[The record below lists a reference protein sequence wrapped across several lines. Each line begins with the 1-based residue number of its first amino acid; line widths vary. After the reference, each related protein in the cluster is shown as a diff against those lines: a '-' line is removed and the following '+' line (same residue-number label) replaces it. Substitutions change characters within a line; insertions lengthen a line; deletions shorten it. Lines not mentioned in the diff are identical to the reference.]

1 MRTVLAALVT
11 AVLVSLGALPVAAPA
26 VARAAT
32 DVKVAIIVGAT
43 HGVTPSY
50 RADANEIYAE
60 AIKYSSNVVKVYSPN
75 ATAAKVKA
83 AVRNASI
90 VVYLGH
96 GNGWPSP
103 YTFDPNYTTKNGFG
117 LNYDFNND
125 GKTTDYENKY
135 YGEPWIRDL
144 EFAPNAVV
152 LLFHLCYA
160 SGNSE
165 PGSGEPS
172 LSTAKKRV
180 DNYAAA
186 FLKAGAKAV
195 IASGH
200 SHDPYYI
207 SGLFTTRQT
216 IEDYWRN
223 SPDANGNFASYASE
237 RNPGKTFQMDPDRP
251 GQYYRS
257 IAGTMSLKTQD
268 VTGATFADT
277 AADPPTMV
285 VPGNASPAWDGA
297 GVFDSIEGAQGAW
310 GSSPF
315 DTLATGDRV
324 RVVAREW
331 ANAWGDGSPIYQVQ
345 VGDSEGWMRGSSL
358 VPRDS
363 AAPELWEV
371 EDHGGTFSPNGD
383 DAQDVLTIDLGL
395 SESVDWTMRITT
407 EGGAVLDTATG
418 QGETASITWA
428 PDAGSVD
435 DGRYLWTL
443 EATDGWG
450 NGPLVDQGPIRV
462 DTTAPSATVDGSAD
476 DSTQFSP
483 NGDGSGDTVR
493 FHVEADEP
501 GTAHATVRNAADEV
515 VARVSADLGANGANV
530 AWDATDDDGNDLPDG
545 DYTLTITARDRSGN
559 RSEPAVRHVVAY
571 GALGSTAASA
581 PVFFPQD
588 GDSLGSRVTFSFD
601 LESPATV
608 DWTVETVDG
617 TLVRTVRAAEA
628 LDPGPYAFAWDGRDD
643 AGAMVPRGTYRT
655 VVTAT
660 DGEHTATQRASVVA
674 DAFRVTVSDETPGRG
689 QRITITAISAEALD
703 GNPRVKV
710 FQPGRGAWAE
720 PMRKTAA
727 KTYKVTI
734 ELKSGASGTL
744 RLRVAADDDRG
755 ATQVTSIT
763 LPLH

>member
-1 MRTVLAALVT
+1 VRTVLAALVT
-11 AVLVSLGALPVAAPA
+11 ALLVSLGAFPFAAPA
-26 VARAAT
+26 AARAST

-60 AIKYSSNVVKVYSPN
+60 AVKYTSNVVKVYSPN

-83 AVRNASI
+83 AVKGASI

-117 LNYDFNND
+117 LNADLNND

-144 EFAPNAVV
+144 DFAPNAVV

-165 PGSGEPS
+165 PGNAEPS

-216 IEDYWRN
+216 IEEYWRN
-223 SPDANGNFASYASE
+223 SPDANGNFASYPSD

-277 AADPPTMV
+277 SADPPTMV
-285 VPGNASPAWDGA
+285 VPGNASPGWDGA
-297 GVFDSIEGAQGAW
+297 GIYDSIGGAQGGW

-315 DTLATGDRV
+315 DTLTTGERV

-331 ANAWGDGSPIYQVQ
+331 ASAYGDGSPIYRVE
-345 VGDSEGWMRGSSL
+345 VGDAEGWMRGSSL
-358 VPRDS
+358 IPRDS

-371 EDHGGTFSPNGD
+371 DDEGGTFSPNGD
-383 DAQDVLTIDLGL
+383 DSQEQLTVTLGM
-395 SESVDWTMRITT
+395 SEAVDWTVRITT
-407 EGGAVLDTATG
+407 EGGTVLTTASG
-418 QGETASITWA
+418 EGETASLTWSPA
-428 PDAGSVD
+428 AGSVD

-443 EATDGWG
+443 EAVDGWG
-450 NGPLVDQGPIRV
+450 NGPLEEQGSIKV
-462 DTTAPSATVDGSAD
+462 DTTAPTATVEGSTD
-476 DSTQFSP
+476 DVTQFSP
-483 NGDGSGDTVR
+483 NGDGSGDSVR
-493 FHVEADEP
+493 FHVDADEP
-501 GTAHATVRNAADEV
+501 GTATATVRNAADEV
-515 VARVSADLGANGANV
+515 VARVSADLGSNGANV
-530 AWDATDDDGNDLPDG
+530 AWDGTDDDGATLPDG
-545 DYTLTITARDRSGN
+545 DYTLTIAAKDRSGN
-559 RSEPAVRHVVAY
+559 RSETGVRHVVAY
-571 GALGSTAASA
+571 AALGSTAASA

-588 GDSLGSRVTFSFD
+588 GDTLGNRVTFSFD
-601 LESPATV
+601 LASPATV
-608 DWTVETVDG
+608 DWTVETEDG
-617 TLVRTVRAAEA
+617 AVVRTIRAGEA
-628 LDPGPYAFAWDGRDD
+628 LAAGPYAFAWDGRDD
-643 AGAMVPRGTYRT
+643 LGALVPRGTYRT

-660 DGEHTATQRASVVA
+660 DGEHRATQRASVVA
-674 DAFRVTVSDETPGRG
+674 DAFRITVSDDSPGRG
-689 QRITITAISAEALD
+689 QKVTITALSAEVLD

-710 FQPGRGAWAE
+710 FQPGKAAWSEA
-720 PMRKTAA
+720 MKRTASR
-727 KTYKVTI
+727 TYKVTI
-734 ELKSGASGTL
+734 TLKSSATGTL
-744 RLRVAADDDRG
+744 RLRIGADDDRG
-755 ATQVTSIT
+755 GSQSTNVY